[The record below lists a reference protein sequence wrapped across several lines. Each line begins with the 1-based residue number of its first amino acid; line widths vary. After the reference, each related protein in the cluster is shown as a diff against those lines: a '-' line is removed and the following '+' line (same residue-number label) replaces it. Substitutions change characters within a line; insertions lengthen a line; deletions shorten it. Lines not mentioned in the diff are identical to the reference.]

1 MNTGLKF
8 ALGVCSLSLLFSCAQ
23 KLPYQ
28 DTSLTAEQRAEDLL
42 PRLTLEE
49 KVALMQNASP
59 AIPRLGIKEY
69 DWWNEALHGVGRAG
83 LATVFPQS
91 IGMGASFN
99 DSLLYEVFNAVSD
112 EARVKSRI
120 FSENGVL
127 KRYQGLTF
135 WTPNVN
141 IFRDPRWGRGQETYG
156 EDPYLTGQLGMAVVR
171 GLQGPEDG
179 KYDKLHAC
187 AKHFAVHSGPEWNRH
202 SFDAENIAPRD
213 LWETYL
219 PAFKDLVQKADVKE
233 VMCAYNRFEGEPCCG
248 SNRLLM
254 QILRDEWGYKGIVVS
269 DCGAISDFYRPGTHG
284 THPDKEHASAGAVLS
299 GTDLECG
306 GEYGSLADAVKA
318 GLIDEKQIDVSLKR
332 LLTARFE
339 LGEMDEQ
346 PAWAE
351 IPASTLNSK
360 EHQDLALRMARESL
374 VLLQNKNNILPLNTG
389 LKVAVMGPNANDSV
403 MQWGNYNGIPGHTVT
418 LLEAVRSKL
427 PEGQVMYEPGCD
439 RTSREA
445 LQSLFSECSING
457 KPGFSAEYWNNRICE
472 GEVVATDQ
480 ISTPFHFATTG
491 ATTFA
496 PGVEIT
502 NFSARYESVFRPL
515 QSGDVAFRFQLDG
528 EVTLMVDGEQ
538 VAQKV
543 YVKNPT
549 NLYTLQAKAGK
560 EYHIEILFK
569 QRNERATLD
578 FDLGKQVEI
587 NLNLAVEKVKDA
599 DIVLFAGGISPS
611 LEGEEMPVEVPGF
624 KGGDRTDIELPAV
637 QRDLLKAL
645 KKTGKKVVFIN
656 YSGSAI
662 GLVPESN
669 TCEAILQAWYP
680 GQAGGTAI
688 VDVLFGDY
696 NPAGRLPVTFYKDA
710 GQLPDF
716 EDYSMKGRT
725 YRYMQQQPL
734 FPFGHGLSYTT
745 FTYGEANLSKN
756 TIGDGGAVTLT
767 IPVSN
772 AGQRDGDEVVQVYL
786 RCMADKEG
794 PHYTLRA
801 FKRVHIPAGET
812 KQVTISLTYESFEW
826 FDTATNTVHP
836 LKGTYELLYGGSSDK
851 NKLKT
856 IVMNVQ

>member
-83 LATVFPQS
+83 LATVFPQA

-99 DSLLYEVFNAVSD
+99 DSLLYEVFDAVSD

-171 GLQGPEDG
+171 GLQGPEDS

-269 DCGAISDFYRPGTHG
+269 DCGAISDFYRPETHG

-318 GLIDEKQIDVSLKR
+318 GLIDEKLIDVSLKR

-457 KPGFSAEYWNNRICE
+457 KPGFLAEYWNNRTRE

-502 NFSARYESVFRPL
+502 DFSARYESVFRPS

-599 DIVLFAGGISPS
+599 DVVLFAGGISPS
-611 LEGEEMPVEVPGF
+611 LEGEEMPVEVSGF

-637 QRDLLKAL
+637 QRDLLRTL
-645 KKTGKKVVFIN
+645 KKAGKKVVFIN

-734 FPFGHGLSYTT
+734 YPFGYGLSYTT
-745 FTYGEANLSKN
+745 FIYGEANLGKN
-756 TIGDGGAVTLT
+756 TIGKGETAMLT
-767 IPVSN
+767 VPVSN
-772 AGQRDGDEVVQVYL
+772 VGQRDGDEVVQVYL
-786 RCMADKEG
+786 RSPADKDG
-794 PHYTLRA
+794 PRYTLRA
-801 FKRVHIPAGET
+801 FKRVHIPAGQT
-812 KQVTISLTYESFEW
+812 KSVTIPLTHESFEW
-826 FDTATNTVHP
+826 FDEATNTMHP
-836 LKGTYELLYGGSSDK
+836 VAGTYELLYGGSSDK
-851 NKLKT
+851 NKLKA